1 MKHIIIISAI
11 LVLTLNLFSQNSM
24 DSVLSEVEK
33 NNTTLAAIRKNTD
46 ADKIGNR
53 TGIFLQNPE
62 AEFNYLWGD
71 PSSESNRTD
80 FSITQSFDFP
90 TAYTYKNQIS
100 NLKNEQ
106 AELEY
111 QKQRKSILLQTR
123 MVCIEL
129 IYINALKSELTK
141 RLANASQL
149 ANSYKSKFEIGEAG
163 ILEFN
168 KAQITLLNIAKDA
181 EAAEIERNSM
191 LTQLASLN
199 GGIMINFSDS
209 IFPVQI
215 INPEFTQW
223 YTQAEQ
229 QNPVL
234 QWIRQEIGISQKHQ
248 QLYTA
253 LSLPKF
259 YAGYMSENLVGQQFQ
274 GLTVGVSIPLWENKN
289 TVKYAKAK
297 TIAIQG
303 VESDARLQFYN
314 EMKSLHAKV
323 ISLQESVN
331 DYRNNLK
338 TYTNTDLVQK
348 ALDIGEISLAEYLFE
363 LTIYYESVNKL
374 LEMERNLNKTVAEL
388 NRYL

>member
-1 MKHIIIISAI
+1 
-11 LVLTLNLFSQNSM
+11 M

-149 ANSYKSKFEIGEAG
+149 ANSYKSKFETGEAG

-234 QWIRQEIGISQKHQ
+234 QWIRQEIGISLKHQ

-363 LTIYYESVNKL
+363 LTISYESVNKL